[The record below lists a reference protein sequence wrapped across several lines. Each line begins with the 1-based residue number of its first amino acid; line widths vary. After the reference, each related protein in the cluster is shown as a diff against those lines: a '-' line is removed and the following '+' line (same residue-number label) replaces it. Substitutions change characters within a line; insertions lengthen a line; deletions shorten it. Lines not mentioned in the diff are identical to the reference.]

1 MTSSAPV
8 AAGILLA
15 AGGSRRLGSPKQL
28 LAGPDTVPLVRRAA
42 QQLLEAGCSPVV
54 VVTGANA
61 TAVTEALRGLPVV
74 CCHNTA
80 WAEGMSRS
88 IQCAL
93 TWLTESIPTTV
104 AVLIAACDMPSVT
117 TAHLQALLARAGD
130 DARDGRAGWHRVASA
145 YAGAA
150 GEPVH
155 GIPAVLP
162 RTDFPALLALTGDQ
176 GARAILATPDTASV
190 ALADGRFD
198 LDTPADVMRWRAV
211 TSSST
216 HQTMSAIAKLV
227 FADLA
232 QEITATRRMLERIP
246 EAHFDYT
253 PHPKSWPLNKLAHHL
268 AEFGDFGAIT
278 ITQDAL
284 DFSKPM
290 PRPPMPE
297 TAEGFVAMFDAG
309 MARFQ
314 AALAGITDEGMQAHW
329 TMRNGE
335 TVIMSLPRMAVLRG
349 MVMNHMIHHRAQL
362 TMYYR
367 MLDVPVPGLYG
378 PSADDK

>member
-1 MTSSAPV
+1 MSQSATA

-28 LAGPDTVPLVRRAA
+28 LAGPDAVPLVRRAA
-42 QQLLEAGCSPVV
+42 QQLLDAGCAPVV
-54 VVTGANA
+54 VVTGAEA
-61 TAVTEALRGLPVV
+61 TAVTAALTDLPVV
-74 CCHNTA
+74 CCHNAA

-93 TWLTESIPTTV
+93 AWVAEAAPTTP
-104 AVLIAACDMPSVT
+104 AVLITACDMPSVT
-117 TAHLQALLARAGD
+117 TAHLQALLERAVV
-130 DARDGRAGWHRVASA
+130 DGSTAWHRVASA
-145 YAGAA
+145 YAGRE
-150 GEPVH
+150 GESVH

-162 RTDFPALLALTGDQ
+162 QADFPALQALTGDK
-176 GARAILATPDTASV
+176 GARAILATADTASV
-190 ALADGRFD
+190 DLPDGRFD
-198 LDTPADVMRWRAV
+198 LDTPADVLRWRAA
-211 TSSST
+211 TSPSPHHRMST
-216 HQTMSAIAKLV
+216 IAQLV
-227 FADLA
+227 LADLA

-246 EAHFDYT
+246 VAHLDYT

-284 DFSKPM
+284 DFSQPM
-290 PRPPMPE
+290 QRPPMPE

-309 MARFQ
+309 MGRFQ
-314 AALAGITDEGMQAHW
+314 AALAGITDEGMQAPW

>member
-1 MTSSAPV
+1 MSQPTK

-28 LAGPDTVPLVRRAA
+28 LAGPDAVPLVRRAA
-42 QQLLEAGCSPVV
+42 QQLLDAGCAPVV
-54 VVTGANA
+54 VVTGAEA
-61 TAVTEALRGLPVV
+61 TAVTAALTDLPVV
-74 CCHNTA
+74 CCHNAA
-80 WAEGMSRS
+80 WTEGMSRS

-93 TWLTESIPTTV
+93 AWLAEAAPTTP

-117 TAHLQALLARAGD
+117 TAHLQALLKRAVV
-130 DARDGRAGWHRVASA
+130 DGSTAWHRVASA
-145 YAGAA
+145 YAGPE

-162 RTDFPALLALTGDQ
+162 QADVPALQALTGDK
-176 GARAILATPDTASV
+176 GARAILATADTASV
-190 ALADGRFD
+190 ALPDGRFD
-198 LDTPADVMRWRAV
+198 LDTPADVLRWRAA
-211 TSSST
+211 TSLQPHPPMST
-216 HQTMSAIAKLV
+216 IAQLV
-227 FADLA
+227 LADLA
-232 QEITATRRMLERIP
+232 QEISATRRMLERIP
-246 EAHFDYT
+246 VAHLDYT

-284 DFSKPM
+284 DFSQPM
-290 PRPPMPE
+290 QRPPMPE
-297 TAEGFVAMFDAG
+297 SAEGFVAMFDAG
-309 MARFQ
+309 MSRFQ
-314 AALAGITDEGMQAHW
+314 AALAGITDEGMQAPW

-362 TMYYR
+362 TLYYR